1 VQLASSFRAG
11 KVITGDRFAATHTA
25 IFHTAARCAFK
36 KETVLSFKIFIV
48 SIFACLLI
56 SISTSGQ
63 NYRHRIDSLVNDY
76 KIQLLKYMHD
86 DTLASL
92 SVAVLID
99 GKIGWSDAFGYAD
112 SKNKIFAD
120 TNTIYR
126 IGSLTK
132 PITAFLM
139 MQMIDEGYFKL
150 DDKIEDYFPEIKKL
164 IGYSDSTKIT
174 FRQLATH
181 TSGLPF
187 NPDNPDASI
196 GSIDKWEEKVIE
208 EIPHTSFKFK
218 PGEKESYSNY
228 GYAILGLAISRAVKQ
243 PYIDLV
249 CNKIFI
255 PLKMYNSYFIVPDNK
270 VNHLSAGT
278 MTESY
283 EQYKDVP
290 AMEHKGK
297 GFHVPAGCVYST
309 PNDFSKF
316 MQVLMGVSN
325 TKIIKDS
332 TLALM
337 KSMQIGL
344 GHGGST
350 AGYTA
355 FYIIDDKTKDGVII
369 MRNYF
374 PEYGYRDY
382 TKRFMAA
389 LTGKK

>member
-1 VQLASSFRAG
+1 MALRFR
-11 KVITGDRFAATHTA
+11 VSILLVFICLH
-25 IFHTAARCAFK
+25 
-36 KETVLSFKIFIV
+36 LSFQIYSQDRRHQVNSVI
-48 SIFACLLI
+48 SDYRNQLI
-56 SISTSGQ
+56 
-63 NYRHRIDSLVNDY
+63 
-76 KIQLLKYMHD
+76 KYMQD
-86 DTLASL
+86 DTVASL
-92 SVAVLID
+92 SYAILID
-99 GKIGWSDAFGYAD
+99 GKIVLSEALGYAD
-112 SKNKIFAD
+112 YQDKIKAD
-120 TNTIYR
+120 TSTIYR
-126 IGSLTK
+126 IGSITK

-139 MQMIDEGYFKL
+139 MQMIEKDYFKL
-150 DDKIEDYFPEIKKL
+150 DDKIEDYLPEVKNL

-187 NPDNPDASI
+187 NPDNNDASI
-196 GSIDKWEEKVIE
+196 GPIDKWEDKVIE
-208 EIPHTSFKFK
+208 AIPYTSFKFK

-249 CNKIFI
+249 YNKIFI
-255 PLKMYNSYFIVPDNK
+255 PLKMYNSYFIVPDDKINQ
-270 VNHLSAGT
+270 LSAGT
-278 MTESY
+278 MTKSY

-290 AMEHKGK
+290 TMEHKGK

-316 MQVLMGVSN
+316 MQALMGVSN
-325 TKIIKDS
+325 TKIIRDS

-355 FYIIDDKTKDGVII
+355 LYIIDDKTKNGVII

-382 TKRFMAA
+382 TKRFMEE
-389 LTGKK
+389 LTRIEKINNGL